1 MRYSELYN
9 GEKNWIVQ
17 EDGFN
22 PDKLAKTESVFV
34 IGNGYMG
41 IRSANEESMH
51 KQTRNTFISGTFNKA
66 FEDEVTE
73 LPNIPDT
80 FKLDLI
86 VDGELLNFC
95 REKVQ
100 NYTKTLNLR
109 TGEMSR
115 KFDIVAENGKKLSF
129 EYNRFVSLADMHTVA
144 STIAITSDKDC
155 DIEFT
160 SGIDGTFSNTG
171 SQHLLEGNK
180 RLFDDVLYYQT
191 NTSESNIE
199 IAIAMSHDFDTEPE
213 QLIRMERRRIF
224 NRYRYSLKSNEK
236 FGFTKYMTYATS
248 IDQEDHEN
256 LEQFVVKHNKSLS
269 QKGYSELL
277 QESINAWEKYWAEVD
292 ITIEGDDFANLS
304 VRYAM
309 FQLRANAPIHDERMN
324 IGAKG
329 LSGEG
334 YKGHTFWD
342 TEIFML
348 PFFIHADPEAAK
360 NLIKYRY
367 NGLVGAKQKAED
379 NNYEG
384 AMYPWEAAWPTDGE
398 VTPVWGAADIV
409 TGLPTKIWSGFI
421 EQHIT
426 ADVIYGLNLYFNLT
440 GDIDFMEKYGFEM
453 IAQTSVFWSS
463 RAEYNEQLDRYE
475 IKEVVGPD
483 EYKEHVDNNA
493 FTNIMAR
500 WNMQLFFEYIEKYG
514 EDKVSK
520 FVTSEQLDKI
530 KLVCSKLYCP
540 EPNEDGIIP
549 QDDTYLTLDEIDL
562 TKYKSAANVGSLFEE
577 YSLAQVNKLQVS
589 KQADI
594 LILFLLL
601 PELYTEELMEKNFK
615 YYEPRT
621 LHDSSLSLS
630 THVVLANRLGLD
642 DIVSDLFDRS
652 CKIDIGQNM
661 SSSDEGIHT
670 ASLGGIWQ
678 GVIYGFAGISNH
690 HGSLH
695 VNPKLKAGW
704 ERLEFSIYYLGA
716 KLEFTITTNEISI
729 ENKSSKDLEIQVVG
743 IDQVIPA
750 NEVSKF
756 VY

>member
-1 MRYSELYN
+1 MKYTELYN
-9 GEKNWIVQ
+9 GKKNWIVQ

-41 IRSANEESMH
+41 IRSANEESMQ

-66 FEDEVTE
+66 FKGEVTE
-73 LPNIPDT
+73 LPNIPDV

-86 VDGELLNFC
+86 VDGQLLNFS
-95 REKVQ
+95 RDKVTE
-100 NYTKTLNLR
+100 YTKTLNLR
-109 TGEMSR
+109 NGEMSR
-115 KFDIVAENGKKLSF
+115 SFKVVAENGKVLTFNYK
-129 EYNRFVSLADMHTVA
+129 RFVSLADMHTVS
-144 STIAITSDKDC
+144 STIEITSDSDC

-191 NTSESNIE
+191 ATSQSEVE
-199 IAIAMSHDFDTEPE
+199 IAIAMSHEFNVSPE

-224 NRYRYSLKSNEK
+224 NRYRHSLKANEK
-236 FGFTKYMTYATS
+236 FEFTKFMTYATS
-248 IDQEDHEN
+248 IDQEKHQSLQD
-256 LEQFVVKHNKSLS
+256 FVIEHNNSLKTS
-269 QKGYSELL
+269 GYNQLL
-277 QESINAWEKYWAEVD
+277 NASSKEWDKYWEEVD
-292 ITIEGDDFANLS
+292 IEIEGDDFANLS

-348 PFFIHADPEAAK
+348 PFFIHTDPEAAR

-367 NGLVGAKQKAED
+367 NGLVGAKQKAAD
-379 NNYEG
+379 NNYQG

-398 VTPVWGAADIV
+398 VTPIWGAADIV

-440 GDIDFMEKYGFEM
+440 GDIQFMEDYGFEM

-463 RAEYNEQLDRYE
+463 RAEYNQELDRYE
-475 IKEVVGPD
+475 INEVVGPD
-483 EYKEHVDNNA
+483 EYKEHVNNNA

-500 WNMQLFFEYIEKYG
+500 WNMQLFFEYVEKYG
-514 EDKVSK
+514 AEKVSK
-520 FVTSEQLDKI
+520 FVTSEELDKI
-530 KLVCSKLYCP
+530 KLVSEKLYCP
-540 EPNEDGIIP
+540 EPNQDGIIP

-577 YSLAQVNKLQVS
+577 YSLDQVNKLQVS

-678 GVIYGFAGISNH
+678 GVVYGFAGISNH
-690 HGSLH
+690 HGALH
-695 VNPKLKAGW
+695 VNPKLKEGW
-704 ERLEFSIYYLGA
+704 ESLKFNIYYLGA
-716 KLEFTITTNEISI
+716 KLEFEITSNQILITNHSV
-729 ENKSSKDLEIQVVG
+729 KDLTIQVVG
-743 IDQVIPA
+743 VDQEVKA

-756 VY
+756 AY

>member
-1 MRYSELYN
+1 MKYSELYN

-34 IGNGYMG
+34 IGNGYLG
-41 IRSANEESMH
+41 IRSANEESMN

-66 FEDEVTE
+66 FEGEVTE
-73 LPNIPDT
+73 LPNIPDV
-80 FKLDLI
+80 FKLDVV
-86 VDGELLNFC
+86 VDGQMLNFS
-95 REKVQ
+95 RDKISD
-100 NYTKTLNLR
+100 YKKTLNLK
-109 TGEMSR
+109 TGELTRSF
-115 KFDIVAENGKKLSF
+115 KIVTENNKELSF
-129 EYNRFVSLADMHTVA
+129 YFSRFASLANMHTVA
-144 STIAITSDKDC
+144 TKISIIANSEC
-155 DIEFT
+155 EIEFT
-160 SGIDGTFSNTG
+160 SGIDGTYSNTG

-180 RLFDDVLYYQT
+180 RLFDDILYYQT
-191 NTSESNIE
+191 STTESNVD
-199 IAIAMSHDFDTEPE
+199 IAIAMNHKFDSEVD

-224 NRYRYSLKSNEK
+224 NRYRAHLDEGQELS
-236 FGFTKYMTYATS
+236 FTKYITYATS
-248 IDQEDHEN
+248 IDQEQHEN
-256 LEQFVVKHNKSLS
+256 LEQFVIEQNKQLPII
-269 QKGYSELL
+269 GYDALL
-277 QESINAWEKYWAEVD
+277 TDSTAEWNQYWNEVD
-292 ITIEGDDFANLS
+292 IVIKGDDFANLS

-309 FQLRANAPIHDERMN
+309 FQLRTNAPIHDERMN

-348 PFFIHADPEAAK
+348 PFFIYTNPEAAK
-360 NLIKYRY
+360 SLIKYRY
-367 NGLVGAKQKAED
+367 NGLVGAKQKAKD

-426 ADVIYGLNLYFNLT
+426 ADVIYGLNLYFNIT
-440 GDIDFMEKYGFEM
+440 GDIEFMENYGFEM
-453 IAQTSVFWSS
+453 LAQTSVFWSS
-463 RAEYNEQLDRYE
+463 RAEYNEDLDRFE
-475 IKEVVGPD
+475 INEVVGPD
-483 EYKEHVDNNA
+483 EYKEHVNNNA

-500 WNMQLFFEYIEKYG
+500 WNMQLFIEYIEKFG
-514 EDKVSK
+514 AEKVAQS
-520 FVTSEQLDKI
+520 VTTEQLEKI
-530 KLVCSKLYCP
+530 ELVIEKLYCP

-577 YSLAQVNKLQVS
+577 YSLDQVNKLQVS

-678 GVIYGFAGISNH
+678 GVVYGFGGVSNH
-690 HGSLH
+690 HGALH
-695 VNPKLKAGW
+695 VNPKLKPGW
-704 ERLEFSIYYLGA
+704 ECLDFSIYYLGT
-716 KLEFTITTNEISI
+716 KLEFKITQSQISI
-729 ENKSSKDLEIQVVG
+729 VNNSSQEMAIQVVG
-743 IDQVIPA
+743 TDVVLAA
-750 NEVSKF
+750 NETSIF
-756 VY
+756 EY